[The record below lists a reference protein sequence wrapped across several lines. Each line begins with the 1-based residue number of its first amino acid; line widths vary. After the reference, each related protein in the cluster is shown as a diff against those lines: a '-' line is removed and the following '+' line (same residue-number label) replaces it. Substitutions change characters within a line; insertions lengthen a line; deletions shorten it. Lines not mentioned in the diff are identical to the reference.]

1 MNLPILD
8 LQAYEKDKS
17 TFLKNLREIASKIGF
32 FYLINTSI
40 DKNLNEKLFKLG
52 KEFFN
57 LSRSS
62 KELISMVHSPQF
74 RGYTSEGFEYT
85 AGSKDYREQLD
96 IGTERD
102 ALNWNLN
109 SPLWQR
115 LEGPNLWPSEI
126 PELKKT
132 FLTWHKQTKK
142 ACLKLLKA
150 FAQALDLPN
159 NAFDK
164 LYGENSYEH
173 CKIIHYPKSSKNIT
187 QGVGSHKDGGLITF
201 VFQEKQ
207 SGFEAF

>member
-85 AGSKDYREQLD
+85 AGTKDYREQLD

-142 ACLKLLKA
+142 SLFKA
-150 FAQALDLPN
+150 F
-159 NAFDK
+159 
-164 LYGENSYEH
+164 
-173 CKIIHYPKSSKNIT
+173 KSLCS
-187 QGVGSHKDGGLITF
+187 S
-201 VFQEKQ
+201 
-207 SGFEAF
+207 S